1 MTPMTAD
8 EKKQE
13 LMRYRLLIQRI
24 ERKKQERQRWLDI
37 GTKTTPVYS
46 DMPKSTN
53 EADKVAQAG
62 MARAQIAVELAQ
74 EICELASEK
83 RRIEQSIQGIED
95 DKQRLILEKHYIDG
109 KTFEQIA
116 EDMNF
121 SERQIR
127 RLHLKAICKMS
138 FNVRQKL

>member
-1 MTPMTAD
+1 MTAG

-24 ERKKQERQRWLDI
+24 ESKKQERQRWLDI

-53 EADKVAQAG
+53 AENKVEQAG
-62 MARAQIAVELAQ
+62 MARAQIARELAQ
-74 EICELASEK
+74 EICELASAK
-83 RRIEQSIQGIED
+83 RKIEQDIQGIED

-116 EDMNF
+116 EDMDL
-121 SERQIR
+121 SVRHVIR
-127 RLHLKAICKMS
+127 LRNSAIFRLCH
-138 FNVRQKL
+138 

>member
-1 MTPMTAD
+1 MTAG

-53 EADKVAQAG
+53 AESKVEQAG

-74 EICELASEK
+74 EICELASAK
-83 RRIEQSIQGIED
+83 RKIEQDIRGIED

-109 KTFEQIA
+109 KTFERIA
-116 EDMNF
+116 EDMGYDY
-121 SERQIR
+121 RWIR
-127 RLHLKAICKMS
+127 RLHKKAIE
-138 FNVRQKL
+138 KLTLLSPL

>member
-1 MTPMTAD
+1 MTAD

-24 ERKKQERQRWLDI
+24 KRKEQERQRWLDI

-62 MARAQIAVELAQ
+62 MARAQIAGELAQ
-74 EICELASEK
+74 EICELALAK
-83 RRIEQSIQGIED
+83 RKIERDIQGIED
-95 DKQRLILEKHYIDG
+95 EKQRLILEKRYIDG
-109 KTFEQIA
+109 LTFERIA
-116 EDMNF
+116 EDMDYD
-121 SERQIR
+121 SRWIR
-127 RLHLKAICKMS
+127 RLHKKAIEELALLS
-138 FNVRQKL
+138 PQ

>member
-1 MTPMTAD
+1 MTAG

-53 EADKVAQAG
+53 AENKVEQAG
-62 MARAQIAVELAQ
+62 MERAQIAVELAQ
-74 EICELASEK
+74 EICELASAK
-83 RRIEQSIQGIED
+83 RKIEQDIRGIED

-109 KTFEQIA
+109 QTFEQIA
-116 EDMNF
+116 EDMDF

-138 FNVRQKL
+138 FNVR

>member
-1 MTPMTAD
+1 MTAG

-53 EADKVAQAG
+53 AADKVAQAG
-62 MARAQIAVELAQ
+62 MERAQIAVELAQ
-74 EICELASEK
+74 EICELASAK
-83 RRIEQSIQGIED
+83 RKIEQDIRGIED

-109 KTFEQIA
+109 KTFERIA
-116 EDMNF
+116 EDMGYDY
-121 SERQIR
+121 RWIR
-127 RLHLKAICKMS
+127 RLHKKAIE
-138 FNVRQKL
+138 KLTLLSPL